1 MSDRAAIY
9 LRVSTDDQCAENQ
22 LPSLEE
28 WAVRNTLRIVG
39 VYREEVTAWK
49 NGHQVELKR
58 LLSDAL
64 YGKFDY
70 LIIWALDRLTREGA
84 AKLMTLINTLGQRG
98 VKVISIQEPF
108 TQAVM
113 GPMGEIITELLYAL
127 YGCMAKLESQRRS
140 ERTKAGLARA
150 RAQGTRLGRPLG
162 SKDRRKR
169 RHRARSSD

>member
-28 WAVRNTLRIVG
+28 WAVRNTLRIVE

-113 GPMGEIITELLYAL
+113 GPMGEIITEMLYAL

-140 ERTKAGLARA
+140 ERTRAGLARA
-150 RAQGTRLGRPLG
+150 RTQGKHLGRPPG
-162 SKDRRKR
+162 SKDKRKRRKR
-169 RHRARSSD
+169 Q

>member
-28 WAVRNTLRIVG
+28 WALRNTLRIVG

-113 GPMGEIITELLYAL
+113 GPMGEIITEMLYAL

-140 ERTKAGLARA
+140 ERTRAGLARA
-150 RAQGTRLGRPLG
+150 RTQGKRLGRPPG
-162 SKDRRKR
+162 SKDKRKRRKR
-169 RHRARSSD
+169 Q

>member
-9 LRVSTDDQCAENQ
+9 LRVSTDDQCTENQ

-113 GPMGEIITELLYAL
+113 GPMGEIITEMLYAL

-140 ERTKAGLARA
+140 ERTRAGLARA
-150 RAQGTRLGRPLG
+150 RTQGKHLGRPPG
-162 SKDRRKR
+162 SKDKRKRRKR
-169 RHRARSSD
+169 Q

>member
-1 MSDRAAIY
+1 MSNRAAIY
-9 LRVSTDDQCAENQ
+9 LRVSSEDQHTNNQ
-22 LPSLEE
+22 LPALEE
-28 WAVRNTLRIVG
+28 WAVRNTLRIVE

-150 RAQGTRLGRPLG
+150 RAQGKHLGRPPG

-169 RHRARSSD
+169 RHRASFGD

>member
-113 GPMGEIITELLYAL
+113 GPMGEIITEMLYAL

-140 ERTKAGLARA
+140 ERTRAGLARA
-150 RAQGTRLGRPLG
+150 RTQVKRLGRPPG
-162 SKDRRKR
+162 SKDKRKRRKR
-169 RHRARSSD
+169 Q

>member
-113 GPMGEIITELLYAL
+113 GPMGEIITEMLYAL

-140 ERTKAGLARA
+140 ERTRAGLARA
-150 RAQGTRLGRPLG
+150 RTQGKHLGRPPG
-162 SKDRRKR
+162 SKDKRKRRKR
-169 RHRARSSD
+169 Q

>member
-1 MSDRAAIY
+1 MR
-9 LRVSTDDQCAENQ
+9 RKPE

-28 WAVRNTLRIVG
+28 WAVRNTLRIVE
-39 VYREEVTAWK
+39 VCQEEVTAWK

-113 GPMGEIITELLYAL
+113 GPMGEIITEMLYAL

-140 ERTKAGLARA
+140 ERTRAGLARA
-150 RAQGTRLGRPLG
+150 RTQGKHLGRPPG
-162 SKDRRKR
+162 SKDKRKRRKR
-169 RHRARSSD
+169 Q